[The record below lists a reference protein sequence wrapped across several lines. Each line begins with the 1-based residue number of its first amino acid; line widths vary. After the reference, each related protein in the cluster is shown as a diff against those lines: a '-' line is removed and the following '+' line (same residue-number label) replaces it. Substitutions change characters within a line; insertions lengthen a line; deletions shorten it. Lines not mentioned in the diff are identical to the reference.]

1 MKNPP
6 SILYV
11 DDEVPLLTL
20 FEAVFED
27 DFEIHT
33 APSAYEALEI
43 LRSERIQLLI
53 TDQRMPEMTG
63 VELLEAIGN
72 EFPDMGRMILT
83 AYLDVDAI
91 IRAINGGRLDH
102 YVNKPWEEDELR
114 AAIDQ
119 VLETYRRRASR
130 HQRTAQ
136 LESELARER
145 QLREAFQKYVPDD
158 VLKELLE
165 P

>member
-33 APSAYEALEI
+33 ARSASDGLEI
-43 LRSERIQLLI
+43 LRQESIQLLI

-63 VELLEAIGN
+63 VELLEAIGD

-91 IRAINGGRLDH
+91 IRAINGGRIDR

-114 AAIDQ
+114 AAIES
-119 VLETYRRRASR
+119 VLEIYEKRASR
-130 HQRTAQ
+130 HRRIAQ
-136 LESELARER
+136 LETELTREQ
-145 QLREAFQKYVPDD
+145 QLRQAFQQYVPAD
-158 VLKELLE
+158 VLSDLLE
-165 P
+165 K